1 MAQAH
6 QAPAGFFSL
15 FVPLFPC
22 IFASNQN
29 IPICFAVCWKEKTV
43 SPFKLPQLK
52 LMVIAS
58 IDIRYGGGRKEPL
71 EVWLQR
77 KVGGK
82 AGLSHDFAKIP
93 SFP

>member
-1 MAQAH
+1 MGLPRFLPLIVPVTIAIS
-6 QAPAGFFSL
+6 AG
-15 FVPLFPC
+15 
-22 IFASNQN
+22 
-29 IPICFAVCWKEKTV
+29 CWKEKTV